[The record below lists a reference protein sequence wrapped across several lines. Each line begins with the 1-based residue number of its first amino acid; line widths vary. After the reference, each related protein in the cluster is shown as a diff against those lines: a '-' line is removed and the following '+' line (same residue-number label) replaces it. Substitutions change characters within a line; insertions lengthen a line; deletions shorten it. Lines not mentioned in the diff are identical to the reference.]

1 MIFKRFTHPCVAIGV
16 MADEWVGEV
25 IKVSDGVSVIKV
37 WADMMIITLSNVL
50 VEVTIDVVSSD
61 IRVEEST
68 DVNVNVLVAMVTALC
83 VSIPAPCEEPASF
96 C

>member
-1 MIFKRFTHPCVAIGV
+1 MIFKRFTNPCVVIDV

-25 IKVSDGVSVIKV
+25 IKVSDGMFVINV
-37 WADMMIITLSNVL
+37 GADVMIITLSNVL

-68 DVNVNVLVAMVTALC
+68 DVNVNVLVVMVTALY
-83 VSIPAPCEEPASF
+83 VSIPAP
-96 C
+96 